1 MGPLADELFARLG
14 MLTAASAAI
23 VALLNVLHP
32 HLLP

>member
-1 MGPLADELFARLG
+1 MGPLADELFTRLG

-32 HLLP
+32 HLIP